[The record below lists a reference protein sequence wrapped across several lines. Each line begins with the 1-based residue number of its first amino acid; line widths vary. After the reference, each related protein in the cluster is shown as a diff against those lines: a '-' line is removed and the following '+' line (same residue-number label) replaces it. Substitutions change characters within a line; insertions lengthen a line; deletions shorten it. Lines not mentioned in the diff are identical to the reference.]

1 MSDQKKNT
9 GDKKDRGLEHDP
21 GLAGRLAKA
30 FIVSPLTSIIM
41 MASFALGLLGLM
53 ITPRQEDPQI
63 SVPMVDIFV
72 QFPGASSDQVAT
84 MAVEPLER
92 VMSEIEGVEHVY
104 SSSMRGQAIVTVEF
118 EVGEDMEPALV
129 RLYSKLASNLDIMPP
144 GVMQPLVKPKGVDDV
159 PVMAVT
165 LWSKE
170 LDDAALHK
178 LAGDVLQR
186 VEEIEETGPGFIVGG
201 RKEQIRVNI
210 VPAKLASYGVTLD
223 QIAGAIKSANSEAT
237 AGEFELSGRNFKV
250 YSGRFLQSAED
261 VSSLVVGIH
270 NGSPVYLGEVADV
283 SYGPEETHR
292 IVRHFTG
299 QAHEHGPV
307 ANGEPAVTIAVAKK
321 KGTNGVDVTRAIREK
336 VELLKGWLIPDN
348 VNVTYTRDYGK
359 TAQDKVNELIFK
371 LFVATGAVVLLILI
385 ALGLRPAIVAAI
397 VIPIVILFAVFGA
410 WVMGMTID
418 RVSLFAMI
426 FSIGILVDDA
436 VVVVENIY
444 RRWLAAG
451 KTDIATAVDAVREVG
466 NPTIIATF
474 TVVAALL
481 PMAAVRG
488 MMGPYMA
495 PIPKLGTVAMI
506 FSLFAAFVFTP
517 WLVYKLRPTMR
528 TLHRAEKREQKQQEK
543 LGQWYGSLIRWVLGS
558 RIISW
563 LTLLGILVLFGL
575 SCFLFYT
582 QDVTV
587 KLMPYD
593 NKPEFNVVIDLPAG
607 TALTETASVT
617 SQLVEKLRQGV
628 PEIVDLQS
636 NVGTA
641 SPYNFNGLVRHY
653 YLRQN
658 PWQADIQIKLLHKE
672 ERERTSHQIAVA
684 TREMLT
690 PIARKLGAKIA
701 VVEMPPGPPVLQT
714 VVAEVYGPTPGI
726 RRQVARDLEQVFGQ
740 ARNIADENTLM
751 EEPHP
756 QLRFVVDR
764 DKAMRKGITEE
775 TINRTLMMTMGGFKV
790 SDVKLGRSLEPT
802 HIVIQAPLEERAIPS
817 NLSNLP
823 IPTPT
828 GATVPLHELGQFIE
842 VVSDPIVFHKDLR
855 SMEWVTGE
863 VTGRLAAPIYAQME
877 VGGAE
882 LLWGMIKWPGLLKD
896 YVAPDGVKLKTRW
909 TISPPPNDSRSVA
922 TWDGEWRVTYIT
934 FRDMGVAF
942 MAAILLIYILVV
954 VEFKTFLIPL
964 IIISPIP
971 LTLIGIVPGHWI
983 WGAEFT
989 ATSMIGF
996 IALAGIIV
1004 RNSILL
1010 VDFAREQIANGVDPM
1025 EAVIKAGQVRMRP
1038 IVLTAVAL
1046 MLGVSVILSDPIFQ
1060 GMAVSLFFGVFVATL
1075 LTLIVIPM
1083 GCISC
1088 ASGLCPRPTKPGN
1101 DGEPDDAN
1109 GGKPAGAAKKTV
1121 KVKPLA
1127 TGSGAKPLTG
1137 GAKPLASSGGAKPLG
1152 GGAKPLASTGSEPP
1166 ASAGAKPLGA
1176 KPLAAAGGAKPLVR
1190 GGAKPLSKAG
1200 AKPLSG
1206 GAKPLAAKGGAK
1218 PLRKTTAEAK
1228 PAAASKAGTSSAK
1241 KPVAD
1246 DSSSGASSALKTAPA
1261 ARTAASKPARTATG
1275 QTAAKKAGGKKSAA
1289 SASAK
1294 PSGKKPAVK
1303 KPATKKAAT
1312 KKAAT
1317 KKAAAKKTSAARP
1330 GAGAKKAGAKSTA
1343 SRKPAATT
1351 KKAAGKKAAGTDS
1364 GSARATGKKLVRKGK
1379 KSKVS
1384 AKRRGIRLKSDM

>member
-1 MSDQKKNT
+1 MSDQKKNVT
-9 GDKKDRGLEHDP
+9 DDNSGESKGAVKHDL
-21 GLAGRLAKA
+21 GLAGRLAQS
-30 FIVSPLTSIIM
+30 FITSPLTSILM
-41 MASFALGLLGLM
+41 MASFALGLLGLL

-92 VMSEIEGVEHVY
+92 IMSEIEGVEHVY
-104 SSSMRGQAIVTVEF
+104 SASSRGQAVVTVEF
-118 EVGEDMEPALV
+118 VVGEDLESSLV
-129 RLYSKLASNLDIMPP
+129 KLYSKLASNLDIMPP
-144 GVMQPLVKPKGVDDV
+144 GVRQPLVKPKGVDDV
-159 PVMAVT
+159 PVIAVT
-165 LWSKE
+165 LWSEE

-186 VEEIEETGPGFIVGG
+186 VEEIDETGPGFVVGG

-210 VPAKLASYGVTLD
+210 IPAKLASYGVTLD
-223 QIAGAIKSANSEAT
+223 HVAGAIKSANSEAT
-237 AGEFELSGRNFKV
+237 AGDFELSGRNFKV

-261 VSSLVVGIH
+261 VSSLVVGIQ
-270 NGSPVYLGEVADV
+270 NGSPVYLGDVADV

-292 IVRHFTG
+292 IVRHYTG
-299 QAHEHGPV
+299 IAHEEGAV
-307 ANGEPAVTIAVAKK
+307 ANGVPAVTVAVAKK

-336 VELLKGWLIPDN
+336 VERLKGWLIPDN
-348 VNVTYTRDYGK
+348 VHVTYTRDYGK

-371 LFVATGAVVLLILI
+371 LFVATGAVVLLIFL
-385 ALGLRPAIVAAI
+385 ALGLRPAIVAAV

-444 RRWLAAG
+444 RRWLEAG

-474 TVVAALL
+474 TVVSALL

-517 WLVYKLRPTMR
+517 WLVYKLRPSMK
-528 TLHRAEKREQKQQEK
+528 TLHRAEAREKKQQEK
-543 LGQWYGSLIRWVLGS
+543 LGQWYGSLIRWILGS
-558 RIISW
+558 RLVRW
-563 LTLLGILVLFGL
+563 LTLVVILILFAL
-575 SCFLFYT
+575 SCLLFYT

-593 NKPEFNVVIDLPAG
+593 NKPEFNVVVNLPAG

-617 SQLVEKLRQGV
+617 SQLVARLRQDV

-636 NVGTA
+636 YVGTA

-658 PWQADIQIKLLHKE
+658 PWQADIQIKLLDKE
-672 ERERTSHQIAVA
+672 ERERTSHDIAVA
-684 TREMLT
+684 TRALLT
-690 PIARKLGAKIA
+690 PVAKKLGAKIA

-714 VVAEVYGPTPGI
+714 MVAEVYGPTPEI
-726 RRQVARDLEQVFGQ
+726 RRQVARDLEQVFDE
-740 ARNIADENTLM
+740 AESITDADTLM
-751 EEPHP
+751 ETPHP
-756 QLRFVVDR
+756 QLRFVIDR
-764 DKAMRKGITEE
+764 DKAMRRGITEDAV
-775 TINRTLMMTMGGFKV
+775 NRALMMTMGGFAV

-802 HIVIQAPLEERAIPS
+802 HIVIQAPMEERAVPS

-823 IPTPT
+823 IPTPM
-828 GATVPLHELGQFIE
+828 GATVPLHELGHFVE
-842 VVSDPIVFHKDLR
+842 VTSDPIVFHKDLR
-855 SMEWVTGE
+855 SLEWVTGE
-863 VTGRLAAPIYAQME
+863 VAGRLAAPIYAMKE
-877 VGGAE
+877 VGGAS
-882 LLWGMIKWPGLLKD
+882 LLWDTLKWPGLLKD
-896 YVAPDGVKLKTRW
+896 YVTPDGVKLETKW
-909 TISPPPNDSRSVA
+909 TISPPPDDSKSMV

-954 VEFKTFLIPL
+954 VEFKTFIIPL

-1010 VDFAREQIANGVDPM
+1010 VDFAREQIANGMDPM
-1025 EAVIKAGQVRMRP
+1025 EAVIKSGQVRMRP
-1038 IVLTAVAL
+1038 IVLTAIAL

-1088 ASGLCPRPTKPGN
+1088 AAGLCPSPKKPGDDDP
-1101 DGEPDDAN
+1101 DGPQN
-1109 GGKPAGAAKKTV
+1109 GGSGSGKTGKSSSKKPTT
-1121 KVKPLA
+1121 VKPLGKP
-1127 TGSGAKPLTG
+1127 GS
-1137 GAKPLASSGGAKPLG
+1137 GAKPLG
-1152 GGAKPLASTGSEPP
+1152 GGAKPLGKPGGGVKPLGGGAKPLTKSGGGAKPLG
-1166 ASAGAKPLGA
+1166 AGAKPLGA
-1176 KPLAAAGGAKPLVR
+1176 KPLVSKASASGGAKPLVKP
-1190 GGAKPLSKAG
+1190 GAKPLG
-1200 AKPLSG
+1200 GGVKPLQKSTPTEE
-1206 GAKPLAAKGGAK
+1206 KP
-1218 PLRKTTAEAK
+1218 
-1228 PAAASKAGTSSAK
+1228 
-1241 KPVAD
+1241 
-1246 DSSSGASSALKTAPA
+1246 SSSGSLEQVAKETETDVTVGEKSS
-1261 ARTAASKPARTATG
+1261 
-1275 QTAAKKAGGKKSAA
+1275 
-1289 SASAK
+1289 
-1294 PSGKKPAVK
+1294 
-1303 KPATKKAAT
+1303 
-1312 KKAAT
+1312 
-1317 KKAAAKKTSAARP
+1317 
-1330 GAGAKKAGAKSTA
+1330 AKSTA
-1343 SRKPAATT
+1343 KASSEKTVSSAVVDKKEKKTVTKKQSAKKTGAAKTAKTQAAGNKAAKSGMAKPTPDKADQKKPAKNKTV
-1351 KKAAGKKAAGTDS
+1351 KSGAGKPTTAKTASSTNKAGTKSSSAKQS
-1364 GSARATGKKLVRKGK
+1364 GAKSPTAEKKVAKSPK

-1384 AKRRGIRLKSDM
+1384 PKRRGIQLKS